1 MHVALLLMRRGHD
14 ARRFLIYL
22 RKKMRYVF
30 HP

>member
-1 MHVALLLMRRGHD
+1 MSLSFNAEGHD

>member
-1 MHVALLLMRRGHD
+1 MFALLLNAEGHD

-30 HP
+30 HR

>member
-1 MHVALLLMRRGHD
+1 MHVTLHVAEGHD

-30 HP
+30 HK